1 MVQRGRIFFDYVPC
15 CSYKKGTRNITYRFY
30 NMKTKKPKDDFIKVR
45 ISSEEKKL
53 LEFHATKLNTTI
65 SELVRKFIIIKN

>member
-1 MVQRGRIFFDYVPC
+1 MR
-15 CSYKKGTRNITYRFY
+15 
-30 NMKTKKPKDDFIKVR
+30 TKKPKDDFIKVR